1 MAITHA
7 NILLWY
13 RSALLLIVVT
23 LLVIFTPTYRCV
35 TGRIQ
40 GCPFNFSLANAT
52 EISACYPE
60 LTGEVVSF
68 ESFSGHFENISV
80 LAGSRSINETSVQAA
95 ANLKQNPNGRPPYG
109 LASSGAD
116 AGARLAGVGVSS
128 AMALVVFWLGVYTL

>member
-1 MAITHA
+1 MATTHA

-13 RSALLLIVVT
+13 GSALLLIVVT

-40 GCPFNFSLANAT
+40 GCPSNFSLANAT

-95 ANLKQNPNGRPPYG
+95 ANLKQNPNRRPPYG

-128 AMALVVFWLGVYTL
+128 AMALVVVWLGIHTL